1 MPYICLA
8 NEFAPRGVIQITDLW
23 PNESQRI
30 PGIDPPGQNRYLN
43 RVHTEDCEVHTTT
56 GVVQGIGPTAS
67 YPQFLGLAAYLID
80 RVEAGALEQSTG
92 EILLA
97 NPQAGDQVTIK
108 GVVFEFQAGANDL
121 VGKAGT
127 GVDPFLIGIGL
138 LLPDPA
144 TNLAAALNDAGDVIP
159 AMVAQAPV
167 NVHVVAAAPGPQVG
181 LVTLEAVTDP
191 GAVVL
196 LGSDGDLPI
205 STNAP
210 LDITVPTTGRMGRT
224 NERWSDAN
232 MTTLIDALLNRLD
245 SGLSMTLANINTVL
259 LAEAGAEL
267 TNAGGSLS
275 TGTVADVLSILA
287 GRDYAVPVGALKYT
301 AVAAPDTVHLWS
313 ATQRGSFTTPNVV
326 FDTSMSHGEWR
337 PSTGWHKT
345 GGRPGGNKPT
355 FSGGDT
361 ENNEIRGV
369 RTTVDSTHF
378 QNSLNHGQLAAYTA
392 GITLF
397 PDADVRQFV
406 SNWTRRNHRQDTLLN
421 QRVITVY
428 DDDGTLLA

>member
-8 NEFAPRGVIQITDLW
+8 NESAPRGVIQITDLW

-43 RVHTEDCEVHTTT
+43 RVHTEDCEVNSTT
-56 GVVQGIGPTAS
+56 GVVQGIGPTAN
-67 YPQFLGLAAYLID
+67 YPQFLGLAAYMLD
-80 RVEAGALEQSTG
+80 RVEPGALEQAAG
-92 EILLA
+92 EILLT

-127 GVDPFLIGIGL
+127 GVDPFLIGIGIL
-138 LLPDPA
+138 LTDPA

-159 AMVAQAPV
+159 AMVAQAPA

-181 LVTLEAVTDP
+181 RVTLVAVTDP

-205 STNAP
+205 STAAP

-224 NERWSDAN
+224 NERWSDSN
-232 MTTLIDALLNRLD
+232 MTNLIDALLTRMD

-267 TNAGGSLS
+267 TNAGGSAS

-301 AVAAPDTVHLWS
+301 AAVAPDTVRLWS
-313 ATQRGSFTTPNVV
+313 ATQRGRFTTPNLV
-326 FDTSMSHGEWR
+326 FDTTMTHGEWR
-337 PSTGWHKT
+337 PTTGWTKRGKERQSVVT
-345 GGRPGGNKPT
+345 
-355 FSGGDT
+355 GGDT
-361 ENNEIRGV
+361 VNLEIRGV
-369 RTTVDSTHF
+369 RITVDSTHF
-378 QNSLNHGQLAAYTA
+378 QHSLHHGQLAAYTA
-392 GITLF
+392 GITMF
-397 PDADVRQFV
+397 PDADVRRFI
-406 SNWTRRNHRQDTLLN
+406 SNWTRRTHRQDTLLN